1 MENIKEFFESDIF
14 WGLLFSSIVALM
26 GLFVAWIKNKVKD
39 YGRLNQKRYK
49 KRRKLYGKEPI
60 KTVNKKYIRKTRKT
74 YAGKYTYLGYYYLK
88 RTLF

>member
-1 MENIKEFFESDIF
+1 MKSKKI
-14 WGLLFSSIVALM
+14 
-26 GLFVAWIKNKVKD
+26 
-39 YGRLNQKRYK
+39 Q

-88 RTLF
+88 RTPF